1 VRKGKI
7 RDEIKTVRG
16 ACAMKEGCRDLKD
29 VMSCLKEYPEI
40 KFIRMVY
47 PDILGQMRDQSVPV
61 ERVEG
66 FFGDGAGFD
75 GSSVTGLR
83 EGVSESDLIFHP
95 EAKTF
100 VPMPWVYEGKTKTYL
115 GKNHEPQFPTWRE
128 AIVFGYIHTPE
139 GEHFEGDARYVLKSV
154 LDKEKKSGF
163 FDEMMVGTE
172 LEFFLFPD
180 DRTPVPTDSGEYHLG
195 GLYGELRKEVQLLFE
210 NMNWECDHHE
220 VARGQHEL
228 DLKYTNALD
237 MADRVMLMRYAIKRI
252 AKSNNLYAT
261 FMPKPV
267 NGENGSGMH
276 VHQSLWKDGANL
288 FFDAAADYNLSAA
301 ARGYIAGLMKYGPE
315 FTLVWN
321 QWVNSYKRLVPG
333 YEAPTYVAW
342 GRQNR
347 SAYIRVPE
355 YSRGKNHAARV
366 ELRSPD
372 PALNPYLGFATM
384 LAVGIEGIRSKIKFS
399 EPVEDNIFE
408 MNAAL
413 RQEKEISDLPGDMGV
428 ALEAFEGSEFA
439 RRVLGE
445 HVWRELVRNKRHEW
459 SEYNLKV
466 TDYEIERYLPN
477 L

>member
-1 VRKGKI
+1 MSK
-7 RDEIKTVRG
+7 DF
-16 ACAMKEGCRDLKD
+16 RDLKD
-29 VMSCLKEYPEI
+29 IKDYLKKHPEI

-61 ERVEG
+61 GRVDG
-66 FFGDGAGFD
+66 FFGDGVGFD

-83 EGVSESDLIFHP
+83 EGVNESDLIFRP
-95 EAKTF
+95 EPETF
-100 VPMPWVYEGKTKTYL
+100 TALPWVYEGKARMFSGDKS
-115 GKNHEPQFPTWRE
+115 EPHYPLWRE
-128 AIVFGYIHTPE
+128 ALVFGYVHTPD
-139 GEHFEGDARYVLKSV
+139 GEHFEGDVRYVLRKI
-154 LDKEKKSGF
+154 LDDGIQTGL
-163 FDEMMVGTE
+163 FDSMMVGPE

-180 DRTPVPTDSGEYHLG
+180 DRTPKPTDVGQYHAG
-195 GLYGELRKEVQLLFE
+195 GLYGEVRKEVQLLFE
-210 NMNWECDHHE
+210 GMNWECDHHE

-228 DLKYTNALD
+228 DLKYD
-237 MADRVMLMRYAIKRI
+237 DVMEMADRVMFMRYAIKRI
-252 AKSNNLYAT
+252 AKAHGVYAT

-276 VHQSLWKDGANL
+276 VHQSLWKGDENL
-288 FFDAAADYNLSAA
+288 FFDAAADYNLSEI
-301 ARGYIAGLMKYGPE
+301 ARGYIAGLVEYGPQ

-355 YSRGKNHAARV
+355 YARGKNHAARV

-372 PALNPYLGFATM
+372 PALNPYLGFAAM
-384 LAVGIEGIRSKIKFS
+384 LAAGMAGIRNRLGFS

-408 MNAAL
+408 MDPELRRERGITDLPADMGAAL
-413 RQEKEISDLPGDMGV
+413 DAFENSDL
-428 ALEAFEGSEFA
+428 AKS
-439 RRVLGE
+439 VLGE
-445 HVWRELVRNKRHEW
+445 HICRELLRNKRHEW
-459 SEYNLKV
+459 NEYNMMV